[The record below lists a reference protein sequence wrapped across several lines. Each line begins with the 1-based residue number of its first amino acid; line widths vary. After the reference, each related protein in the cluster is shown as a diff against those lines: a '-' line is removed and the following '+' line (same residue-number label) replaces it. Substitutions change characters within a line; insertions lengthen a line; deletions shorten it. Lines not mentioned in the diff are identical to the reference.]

1 MNRNNSLPRIN
12 KQLETAGARRPTVA
26 TEERCETCQSA
37 GQGKPAKVRLT
48 DRDKQLIAVLA
59 VERIHY
65 VPPALVKAIIHRS
78 SAFNPRAHSIA
89 GAIGLMQVM
98 PFNAA
103 RVGLTA
109 ADLSD
114 PAKNI
119 LAGTR
124 LFAALLR
131 YSNGDLISALVAY
144 NARPRRLFAPIP
156 RNGETARYVSA
167 ILRYFGYF
175 SRAQP
180 SFAERPGAPIAATA
194 SSGARGRGDSS
205 ALVIQ

>member
-1 MNRNNSLPRIN
+1 M
-12 KQLETAGARRPTVA
+12 TAPA
-26 TEERCETCQSA
+26 TILHLLLLAASSQSTYDA
-37 GQGKPAKVRLT
+37 EIAL
-48 DRDKQLIAVLA
+48 AVLD

-65 VPPALVKAIIHRS
+65 VPPALVKSIIQCE
-78 SAFNPRAHSIA
+78 SAFNPRVVSTA

-98 PFNAA
+98 PFTAA

-124 LFAALLR
+124 LVAVLLR
-131 YSNGDLISALVAY
+131 YYNGDLISALVAY

-156 RNGETARYVSA
+156 RNGETPRYVSA
-167 ILRYFGYF
+167 VLHYFGYF
-175 SRAQP
+175 SHGQLG
-180 SFAERPGAPIAATA
+180 FAERPGAPIAATA
-194 SSGARGRGDSS
+194 SSGARGREDSS
-205 ALVIQ
+205 ALAIQ